1 MAEYLMVVFVDAEP
15 IDGAYRVDTG
25 DGGVSVF
32 PAEAFEKYCLPLSD
46 SSRITQAEVDAMI
59 GAVDQT
65 QVSPKTTLVRVI
77 AKTGYEDYATSSCVD
92 PANYDDA
99 IGTRLGLKKI
109 EDRIWDHL
117 GFALQW
123 AKNGLTTATAEANEH
138 LESKPPAEGVET
150 DED

>member
-1 MAEYLMVVFVDAEP
+1 MPKYLMVALVDAELFE
-15 IDGAYRVDTG
+15 DELYRIATENCIATFSKAD
-25 DGGVSVF
+25 
-32 PAEAFEKYCLPLSD
+32 FEKYCFPLTD
-46 SSRITQAEVDAMI
+46 ATRITQTEVDAMI

-77 AKTGYEDYATSSCVD
+77 ANTGYEDYATSSCVD

-99 IGTRLGLKKI
+99 IGTKLGLKTI
-109 EDRIWDHL
+109 EDRLWSHL

-138 LESKPPAEGVET
+138 LESKPPTEDVE
-150 DED
+150 D

>member
-1 MAEYLMVVFVDAEP
+1 MPKYLMVALVDAEQVGS
-15 IDGAYRVDTG
+15 DLYSVET
-25 DGGVSVF
+25 DGGVSIF
-32 PAEAFEKYCLPLSD
+32 SKADFEKYCLPLTD
-46 SSRITQAEVDAMI
+46 ATRITQAEVDAMI

-99 IGTRLGLKKI
+99 IGTKLGLKTI
-109 EDRIWDHL
+109 EDRLWSHL

-138 LESKPPAEGVET
+138 LESKPPTEDVE
-150 DED
+150 D